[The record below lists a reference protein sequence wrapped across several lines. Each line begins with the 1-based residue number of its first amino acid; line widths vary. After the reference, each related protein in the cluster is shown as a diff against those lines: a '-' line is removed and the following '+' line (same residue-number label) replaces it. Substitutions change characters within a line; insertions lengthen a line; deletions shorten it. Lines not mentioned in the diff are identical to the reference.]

1 VPQQQRQ
8 RGVAVQ
14 PPPPSYI
21 RTQADLLL
29 VLLLLTFQRFAV
41 PAKVIEH
48 LEATSANTI
57 WY

>member
-29 VLLLLTFQRFAV
+29 VLLLTCQRFAV